1 MDIADLR
8 LVALA
13 REHVAAGTAR
23 ELRQR
28 HGLSLRDVADVVAVS
43 PSAIHRWEQRNRV
56 PRTRAAVAYGRLL
69 AELGRTPSADA
80 VPA

>member
-1 MDIADLR
+1 MDLTDLH

-23 ELRQR
+23 DLRLR
-28 HGLSLRDVADVVAVS
+28 HGLSLRDVADFVEVS
-43 PSAIHRWEQRNRV
+43 PSAVLRWEQRDRV
-56 PRTRAAVAYGRLL
+56 PRTRVAVAYGRLL
-69 AELGRTPSADA
+69 AELASRPAADA